1 MLILYWALVAV
12 MLVGVIGSIVPLLP
26 GPSLVVVAIVVWGLV
41 KGFSSV
47 GIALGVGVFVLLLC
61 IGIDF
66 LAGYLG
72 AQKAGASHWGQIGAF
87 VGFVV
92 GVLGLLPALPV
103 GGPLVGM
110 FLGPLLGAI
119 VGEYLYC
126 RDFTVALK
134 AGIGIVV
141 GTIVGR
147 LLQAVLALATMII
160 FLVTTFPSLSTLS
173 TGS

>member
-1 MLILYWALVAV
+1 MLILYWFLVAV
-12 MLVGVIGSIVPLLP
+12 MLVGVIGSVVPLLP
-26 GPSLVVVAIVVWGLV
+26 GPSLVVGAIVLWGFFN
-41 KGFSSV
+41 GFSSV
-47 GIALGVGVFVLLLC
+47 GISLVVGVVVLLLC
-61 IGIDF
+61 IGIDL

-72 AQKAGASHWGQIGAF
+72 AQKAGASQWGQIGAF

-92 GVLGLLPALPV
+92 GILGLLPALPV
-103 GGPLVGM
+103 GGPLIGM
-110 FLGPLLGAI
+110 FVGPLLGAI
-119 VGEYLYC
+119 IGEYLYC
-126 RDFTVALK
+126 RNFKVALK

-173 TGS
+173 MR